1 MLGQRSATPRALR
14 EGGADGLGLLPVATR
29 FLSRKETHQ
38 VCLRKHPEGLLLRGY
53 EIHSGGH
60 YQLATTGLCSLRDHA
75 RSDGHTHSDDR
86 APAPAVFGTLIERD
100 GRPVEVGDGAVSQA
114 GRVWGTTCTACSPM
128 QSSAANGFW
137 RSAGVSIFCGPGTA
151 SMHRR
156 YTTVSPT
163 PWRTPWA
170 GRLLPNLM
178 GLQ

>member
-53 EIHSGGH
+53 EIHSGGTLPVGDDENRG
-60 YQLATTGLCSLRDHA
+60 LACSLRDHA

-100 GRPVEVGDGAVSQA
+100 GRPVEVGDGAVS
-114 GRVWGTTCTACSPM
+114 
-128 QSSAANGFW
+128 
-137 RSAGVSIFCGPGTA
+137 
-151 SMHRR
+151 
-156 YTTVSPT
+156 
-163 PWRTPWA
+163 
-170 GRLLPNLM
+170 
-178 GLQ
+178 